1 MTSMTGDQ
9 SPPAGWYPDPD
20 PGADAPAGQQRY
32 WDGSAWT
39 GRTATAPT
47 TGPADRAA
55 VRQAPRDGL
64 GVAAFVLGVF
74 GLILVFF
81 IPVGF
86 LVTGIVGVI
95 GLILGFL
102 GRGRARRGE
111 ATNGRTA
118 LWGIILSA
126 LAVAISVIA
135 AVRLVADLGEADLGE
150 EASQE
155 TAPPGA
161 EVVDVFALEVGDC
174 LTEIQATEET
184 FISVETVPC
193 SEPHSEEIYAVVTL
207 PEGDFPGD
215 EAIVTQAEDVCVAEF
230 EGFVGLSY
238 AESVLEFN
246 YAWPLEEGWD
256 AGERG
261 VVCAVSDP
269 DGDTTGTL
277 ADANR

>member
-1 MTSMTGDQ
+1 VTSMTGDQ
-9 SPPAGWYPDPD
+9 TPPAGWYPDPN

-39 GRTATAPT
+39 EHTTTAPT
-47 TGPADRAA
+47 GPAYQAA
-55 VRQAPRDGL
+55 VQQAPRDSLGL
-64 GVAAFVLGVF
+64 AAFVLGVIS
-74 GLILVFF
+74 LILIFF

-86 LVTGIVGVI
+86 LGTGILGII

-102 GRGRARRGE
+102 GRGRAKRGE

-135 AVRLVADLGEADLGE
+135 AVRLVADPSE
-150 EASQE
+150 EASQDA
-155 TAPPGA
+155 APPGA
-161 EVVDVFALEVGDC
+161 DVVNVFDLEVGDC

-230 EGFVGLSY
+230 EGFVGLSH

-277 ADANR
+277 AGANR

>member
-9 SPPAGWYPDPD
+9 TPPAGWYPDPN

-39 GRTATAPT
+39 ERTTTAP
-47 TGPADRAA
+47 TGPAD
-55 VRQAPRDGL
+55 QATVQQTPRDGL
-64 GVAAFVLGVF
+64 GLAAFVLGVI

-86 LVTGIVGVI
+86 LGSGIVGII

-102 GRGRARRGE
+102 GRGRARRGQ

-135 AVRLVADLGEADLGE
+135 AARLVADMGE

-155 TAPPGA
+155 TAPPGV
-161 EVVDVFALEVGDC
+161 EVVNVFDLEVGDC
-174 LTEIQATEET
+174 LTEVQAIEEE
-184 FISVETVPC
+184 ILSVETVPC

-215 EAIVTQAEDVCVAEF
+215 EAIVTQAEDVCVGEF

-261 VVCAVSDP
+261 VVCSVSDP